1 MLNNRIDEK
10 KLKNDLLLFAGILL
24 VALLAMLTIKRY
36 RKSGTVCV
44 VWLEG
49 KEYARL
55 SLLTDTVIDIEG
67 CRICVKDGQVYME
80 EADCP
85 GQDCVHMKPVSEA
98 GQVIACL
105 PNKIVLEIKGNN
117 EYHSVSYLD
126 VFDTVTTITAYT
138 ADAAEFA
145 ALSERIHNELMEYH
159 KLYDIYHEYSG
170 LYNACTLNREISGKS
185 GANGNDGE
193 KSADTGISL
202 REAKKQIPEALY
214 ELLERSVE
222 FYDLTGGRV
231 NIAMGPVLSIW
242 HEAREYGNENPDKA
256 YVPRVSELAE
266 AGKHCDLGNL
276 VLHDDC
282 SISVKDIM
290 TSFDFGAVAK
300 GFATEKVAQSLEKDG
315 YTGILL
321 NVGGNIRAVGAPPG
335 GAWNIG
341 IDNPAADTEK
351 NDSWL
356 QQASSSKATTDLYVT
371 VVGITSQAVVTSGDY
386 QRFYTVGDRRYSHII
401 DPETLFPADKV
412 SSVTIICD
420 DSALADAL
428 STALFIMAPNEA
440 IKFAES
446 LDSVEALVVCKSGAI
461 LKTAGFSEYEV
472 QGVTR

>member
-1 MLNNRIDEK
+1 MLNNRIDNK
-10 KLKNDLLLFAGILL
+10 KLINDLLLFSGILL
-24 VALLAMLTIKRY
+24 VALLALLITERY

-49 KEYARL
+49 EEYARL
-55 SLLTDTVIDIEG
+55 SLLKDSVTELAG
-67 CRICVKDGQVYME
+67 CRICVKNGQVYME

-85 GQDCVHMKPVSEA
+85 GQDCVHMKPISEE

-138 ADAAEFA
+138 TDAAEFA

-159 KLYDIYHEYSG
+159 KLFDIYHEYSG
-170 LYNACTLNREISGKS
+170 LYNACTLNREISGES

-202 REAKKQIPEALY
+202 REAQKQIPEALY

-222 FYDLTGGRV
+222 FYDLTEGRV

-242 HEAREYGNENPDKA
+242 HEAREYGIENPDKA
-256 YVPRVSELAE
+256 YVPSASELAE

-276 VLHDDC
+276 VLHGDGY
-282 SISVKDIM
+282 ISVKDIM
-290 TSFDFGAVAK
+290 ASFDLGAVAK
-300 GFATEKVAQSLEKDG
+300 GFATEKVAQGLEKDG

-335 GAWNIG
+335 GTWNIG
-341 IDNPAADTEK
+341 IENPAAETGK
-351 NDSWL
+351 NVSWL
-356 QQASSSKATTDLYVT
+356 QQAASSKSTPNLYVA

-401 DPETLFPADKV
+401 DPETLFPAEKV
-412 SSVTIICD
+412 SSVTVICS

-428 STALFIMAPNEA
+428 STALFIMAPDEA
-440 IKFAES
+440 IDFAES
-446 LDSVEALVVCKSGAI
+446 LDNVEALVVCKNGAI
-461 LKTAGFSEYEV
+461 LKTTGFPDYEV
-472 QGVTR
+472 RGEMP